1 MENEFKKRTISGI
14 IFAIV
19 ILSSIWYGATTYIVF
34 LGIMMLL
41 GLYEFS
47 KMAVSDNLEKFGIMY
62 PISISIFLY
71 GISSYLEIYS
81 KFFELLIYLLI
92 FTVFIIELRKN
103 KPNPYKNLGNL
114 FLSIIYIA
122 LPLTLATH
130 IPFING
136 KYHYEIILSIFILT
150 WANDSFAYL
159 VGKNFGKTKLI
170 ERISP
175 KKTVEGFVGGLVL
188 TYLVGFAVS
197 HYFDVFTLLQ
207 WFIITNIV
215 GIFGVLGDLVE
226 SMFKRKVTIKDSGK
240 FMPGHGG
247 MLDRFDSFL
256 FIAPFIYIFTQLI
269 QL

>member
-1 MENEFKKRTISGI
+1 MKNEFTKRASSGLIFVI
-14 IFAIV
+14 IVLA
-19 ILSSIWYGATTYIVF
+19 SIWYGAATYISL
-34 LGIMMLL
+34 LGILMLI

-47 KMAVSDNLEKFGIMY
+47 KMAVSDNLERFGIMY
-62 PISISIFLY
+62 PISISIFMY
-71 GISSYLEIYS
+71 GLSTYLGMHP
-81 KFFELLIYLLI
+81 KFFELLIYLLVFI
-92 FTVFIIELRKN
+92 VFIIELK
-103 KPNPYKNLGNL
+103 KESPNPYKNLGNL

-122 LPLTLATH
+122 VPLTLASK
-130 IPFING
+130 IPFFKG
-136 KYHYEIILSIFILT
+136 EYHYEIILSVFILI
-150 WANDSFAYL
+150 WANDSFAYII
-159 VGKNFGKTKLI
+159 GKNFGKTKLI

-188 TYLVGFAVS
+188 TYLVGFALS
-197 HYFDVFTLLQ
+197 FYYDVFTLTQ

-256 FIAPFIYIFTQLI
+256 FTAPFIYIFTQLI

>member
-1 MENEFKKRTISGI
+1 MKNEFLQRALSGL

-19 ILSSIWYGATTYIVF
+19 VLASIWYGASTYFIL
-34 LGIMMLL
+34 LGMMMVL

-47 KMAVSDNLEKFGIMY
+47 KMAVSDNLERFGIMY
-62 PISISIFLY
+62 PISISIYMF
-71 GISSYLEIYS
+71 GISKYLGIHP
-81 KFFELLIYLLI
+81 KFFELLIFLLVFI
-92 FTVFIIELRKN
+92 VFIIELRKT

-122 LPLTLATH
+122 LPITLATK
-130 IPFING
+130 IPFVNN
-136 KYHYEIILSIFILT
+136 KYHFEVILSIFILI
-150 WANDSFAYL
+150 WANDSFAYI

-188 TYLVGFAVS
+188 TYLVGIVIAY
-197 HYFDVFTLLQ
+197 YFDVFSLLQ

-256 FIAPFIYIFTQLI
+256 FSAPFIYIFIQLTQL
-269 QL
+269 